1 MFRTNGFTPPDPG
14 HLENLTGLKPNQESC
29 SMADIKYEI
38 VKKIG
43 VVSKAGSGWAKE
55 LNLVSWND
63 REPKYDLRDW
73 SADGTKMGKGVTL
86 SKEELL
92 ALKELLNS
100 IEL

>member
-1 MFRTNGFTPPDPG
+1 MS
-14 HLENLTGLKPNQESC
+14 E
-29 SMADIKYEI
+29 IKYEI
-38 VKKIG
+38 IKNVG
-43 VVSKAGSGWAKE
+43 TLSKAASGWAKE
-55 LNLVSWND
+55 LNLISWND

-73 SADGTKMGKGVTL
+73 STDHQKMGKGVTL